1 MVFVGMIWDGATVFL
16 QYLAVAEIYF
26 LKISILLSCLF
37 CGSLAKQEDFAR
49 DFLSVF
55 ICDSR
60 LLALSAPLLGY
71 LRQKKKTKIKQN
83 TGN

>member
-1 MVFVGMIWDGATVFL
+1 MAFAGMIWDGATVFL

-49 DFLSVF
+49 DFAF

-71 LRQKKKTKIKQN
+71 LRQKKKKKNETK
-83 TGN
+83 